1 MEKTQRLSERSAMKF
16 SVEDYCSKLGWYLV
30 TIPAGTKGPTKF
42 GWQQPEKALSDP
54 EEARKYYEQNPTHN
68 VGLLHGASGT
78 CAIDIDNVEHTKM
91 IFDELGI
98 DFSLLMNSAPQI
110 IGRENRG
117 KLLFKA
123 PPDLVT
129 HKISWPVEGDPRKT
143 EVVFELRAGSVQDVL
158 PPSIHPDTGKPYQ
171 WAGRS
176 IWDGLPDLP
185 QQLLTLWVEWDR
197 LRPQLMDICPWKKT
211 PSFQPPNKT
220 RPKGDGTSVIDAF
233 NQAHDMHTLLEQ
245 YGYKRTGQNRYLSP
259 NSTSGLA
266 GVKLFEDGRAYS
278 HHASDPFD
286 SAHSFDAFELWCQY
300 EHRGNVSKAV
310 KDAAQLLNVTQDPN
324 HEYDKEAI
332 EHGAKVAAQIM
343 SKPKASQ
350 GPLDTVPEH
359 LLSVPGILQDVVN
372 YYTTTA
378 IKPQPQF
385 AVQAAIAFGSVA
397 MGRRWV
403 TDQRNFSSLYF
414 LNIGETGS
422 GKEHTKTVLEDL
434 LEQSGLD
441 DLIGP
446 AGYTSGSG
454 VISALTKKPVHV
466 SVIDELGRQL
476 KAAAAKG
483 MQHKAD
489 AITSIM
495 EVFGRQD
502 GTLRQAGYSTNTMK
516 SSEAEKLE
524 KVIKRPS
531 LTLVGMSTP
540 SEFLQAI
547 GGGDVSSGLLNRFI
561 IVRSEIGVQMSQEKR
576 RSAISDRLAVWAKE
590 HAHAH
595 EGDLNA
601 GNIHDLPPHPIEV
614 PFTVEAKSILREYE
628 ARLVDAIKKETGTG
642 LEAMYN
648 RSREISMRLA
658 LIMARSMG
666 QDEIGAD
673 AMQWSIEYVDFY
685 AKQTIEMF
693 RSSMA
698 EGPFDACCKAV
709 YSKIEKAGLGGI
721 TESELTRSLGA
732 FANMDRRKRADVL
745 EALMNDRGIE
755 CRNQNEGVRGRPRM
769 AFFAPPQH

>member
-1 MEKTQRLSERSAMKF
+1 
-16 SVEDYCSKLGWYLV
+16 
-30 TIPAGTKGPTKF
+30 
-42 GWQQPEKALSDP
+42 
-54 EEARKYYEQNPTHN
+54 
-68 VGLLHGASGT
+68 
-78 CAIDIDNVEHTKM
+78 
-91 IFDELGI
+91 
-98 DFSLLMNSAPQI
+98 
-110 IGRENRG
+110 
-117 KLLFKA
+117 
-123 PPDLVT
+123 
-129 HKISWPVEGDPRKT
+129 
-143 EVVFELRAGSVQDVL
+143 
-158 PPSIHPDTGKPYQ
+158 
-171 WAGRS
+171 
-176 IWDGLPDLP
+176 
-185 QQLLTLWVEWDR
+185 
-197 LRPQLMDICPWKKT
+197 
-211 PSFQPPNKT
+211 
-220 RPKGDGTSVIDAF
+220 
-233 NQAHDMHTLLEQ
+233 
-245 YGYKRTGQNRYLSP
+245 
-259 NSTSGLA
+259 
-266 GVKLFEDGRAYS
+266 
-278 HHASDPFD
+278 
-286 SAHSFDAFELWCQY
+286 
-300 EHRGNVSKAV
+300 
-310 KDAAQLLNVTQDPN
+310 
-324 HEYDKEAI
+324 
-332 EHGAKVAAQIM
+332 
-343 SKPKASQ
+343 
-350 GPLDTVPEH
+350 
-359 LLSVPGILQDVVN
+359 
-372 YYTTTA
+372 
-378 IKPQPQF
+378 
-385 AVQAAIAFGSVA
+385 
-397 MGRRWV
+397 
-403 TDQRNFSSLYF
+403 
-414 LNIGETGS
+414 
-422 GKEHTKTVLEDL
+422 
-434 LEQSGLD
+434 
-441 DLIGP
+441 
-446 AGYTSGSG
+446 
-454 VISALTKKPVHV
+454 
-466 SVIDELGRQL
+466 VIDELGRQL

-502 GTLRQAGYSTNTMK
+502 GTLRQAGYATNTMK
-516 SSEAEKLE
+516 SAEAEKLE

-547 GGGDVSSGLLNRFI
+547 GGGDVASGLLNRFI

-628 ARLVDAIKKETGTG
+628 SRLVDAIKKETGTG

-673 AMQWSIEYVDFY
+673 AMQWSIEYVDHY

>member
-1 MEKTQRLSERSAMKF
+1 
-16 SVEDYCSKLGWYLV
+16 
-30 TIPAGTKGPTKF
+30 
-42 GWQQPEKALSDP
+42 
-54 EEARKYYEQNPTHN
+54 
-68 VGLLHGASGT
+68 
-78 CAIDIDNVEHTKM
+78 
-91 IFDELGI
+91 
-98 DFSLLMNSAPQI
+98 
-110 IGRENRG
+110 
-117 KLLFKA
+117 
-123 PPDLVT
+123 
-129 HKISWPVEGDPRKT
+129 
-143 EVVFELRAGSVQDVL
+143 
-158 PPSIHPDTGKPYQ
+158 
-171 WAGRS
+171 
-176 IWDGLPDLP
+176 
-185 QQLLTLWVEWDR
+185 
-197 LRPQLMDICPWKKT
+197 
-211 PSFQPPNKT
+211 
-220 RPKGDGTSVIDAF
+220 
-233 NQAHDMHTLLEQ
+233 MHTLLEQ

-300 EHRGNVSKAV
+300 EHMGNVSKAV

-502 GTLRQAGYSTNTMK
+502 GTLRQAGYATNTMK
-516 SSEAEKLE
+516 SADAEKLE

-547 GGGDVSSGLLNRFI
+547 GGGDVASQGCSTALLLCA
-561 IVRSEIGVQMSQEKR
+561 QK
-576 RSAISDRLAVWAKE
+576 SASRCLK
-590 HAHAH
+590 
-595 EGDLNA
+595 
-601 GNIHDLPPHPIEV
+601 
-614 PFTVEAKSILREYE
+614 KS
-628 ARLVDAIKKETGTG
+628 A
-642 LEAMYN
+642 
-648 RSREISMRLA
+648 
-658 LIMARSMG
+658 
-666 QDEIGAD
+666 
-673 AMQWSIEYVDFY
+673 
-685 AKQTIEMF
+685 
-693 RSSMA
+693 
-698 EGPFDACCKAV
+698 
-709 YSKIEKAGLGGI
+709 
-721 TESELTRSLGA
+721 
-732 FANMDRRKRADVL
+732 
-745 EALMNDRGIE
+745 
-755 CRNQNEGVRGRPRM
+755 GRPYQIVWQFGPRNTHTHM
-769 AFFAPPQH
+769 RAT